1 VLAGP
6 VTALGFSTDD
16 RWLAIGSDH
25 GSARIWGTDQLVT
38 QPVVLAH
45 DDEISAV
52 SFGPDGRLATGTASN
67 ETRLWSLDDPGAE
80 SEALEQSE
88 VEGAEDAQVE
98 AIAFSPDGRL
108 LATGSGDALVR
119 VWTLD
124 PSGSQL
130 LDPRDLDTGIN
141 DLAFSADGDRLAIAV
156 KHEDVWLLDVAEG
169 SFQPLEGHNEEVLSV
184 AFSPDGRL
192 LATGSL
198 EGEIRVWNLQ
208 DLDAPSEPLR
218 PHAERVTS
226 LAFDGEGRQLAS
238 GSWDETVQIWEVD
251 TENYI
256 TLDTSVRVNDIALR
270 VDGELLAVA
279 AEDAQLWDL
288 TAPDPNDPVANPVVL
303 RDHADDVTAVAF
315 SPDGRWLATGG
326 EDQSVRLW
334 LQLEELIELG
344 CASAGRNLSQEEV
357 QEIMPGAESVITCG
371 EWPEGS

>member
-1 VLAGP
+1 
-6 VTALGFSTDD
+6 
-16 RWLAIGSDH
+16 
-25 GSARIWGTDQLVT
+25 
-38 QPVVLAH
+38 VLAH

>member
-1 VLAGP
+1 
-6 VTALGFSTDD
+6 
-16 RWLAIGSDH
+16 
-25 GSARIWGTDQLVT
+25 
-38 QPVVLAH
+38 
-45 DDEISAV
+45 
-52 SFGPDGRLATGTASN
+52 
-67 ETRLWSLDDPGAE
+67 
-80 SEALEQSE
+80 
-88 VEGAEDAQVE
+88 
-98 AIAFSPDGRL
+98 
-108 LATGSGDALVR
+108 

-141 DLAFSADGDRLAIAV
+141 DLAFSADGGRLAVAV

-238 GSWDETVQIWEVD
+238 GSWDERVQIWEVD

-256 TLDTSVRVNDIALR
+256 TLDTGVRVNDIALR

-279 AEDAQLWDL
+279 AEDPQLWDL

-334 LQLEELIELG
+334 LQREELIELG